1 MRMDLRN
8 LFMSTLLLC
17 TFSAALLAVEPNT
30 TQKKA
35 LPKVDVFD
43 VRLTAELPLELEYP
57 ARLKSIQRAT
67 VVARVTGVLQQKHY
81 TEGTYV
87 EKGALLYSIE
97 PDIYQAMVHEH
108 EADHA
113 VAKAVFINAERD
125 WKRVKGLFKDK
136 VLSRKEYDAALALF
150 ERSKAELASAKAKLQ
165 SAEIDLGYT
174 EVHAPFSGI
183 IGKKETDVGNVV
195 EPGTPLVNIT
205 QTDPV
210 YAEFSIPDTD
220 LFKINKI
227 LGNGRWAEN
236 GDLNVSISVD
246 GMSAVGTMNYIA
258 PEVNEK
264 TASIEARAVFENSDK
279 SLMPGGFGRLKIIGL
294 KRTNILMVPQ
304 KAVLQ
309 NPKGTIV
316 FILEDG
322 KVAVRPVTLSGTEG
336 ENYIVEGPLKSG
348 DKVIVNNFFHIK
360 PGMNVAIDKTI
371 NAGEE

>member
-8 LFMSTLLLC
+8 LLMSTLLLC
-17 TFSAALLAVEPNT
+17 ASSATLMAKEPNT
-30 TQKKA
+30 AQKMA
-35 LPKVDVFD
+35 LPKVDVFN
-43 VRLTAELPLELEYP
+43 VRLTAVLPLELEYP
-57 ARLKSIQRAT
+57 ARLKSVQRAT
-67 VVARVTGVLQQKHY
+67 IVSRVTGVLQEKHY
-81 TEGTYV
+81 TEGAYV
-87 EKGALLYSIE
+87 EKGTLLYSIE
-97 PDIYQAMVHEH
+97 PDIYQAVVHERK
-108 EADHA
+108 ADHA
-113 VAKAVFINAERD
+113 VAKAIFTNAERD
-125 WKRVKGLFKDK
+125 WKRVKGLFKDNA
-136 VLSRKEYDAALALF
+136 LSRKEYDAALALF
-150 ERSKAELASAKAKLQ
+150 ERTKAELESAKAQLE

-174 EVHAPFSGI
+174 EVQAPFSGI

-195 EPGTPLVNIT
+195 EPGTPLVTMT

-220 LFKINKI
+220 LFKINRI

-246 GMSAVGTMNYIA
+246 GMTVGGTMNYIA

-264 TASIEARAVFENSDK
+264 TASIEARAAFENSDK

-294 KRTNILMVPQ
+294 KRTNVLMVPQ
-304 KAVLQ
+304 KSVLQ
-309 NPKGTIV
+309 NPMGTIV

-336 ENYIVEGPLKSG
+336 ENYIVEGPLKTG
-348 DKVIVNNFFHIK
+348 DRVIVNNFFHIK

-371 NAGEE
+371 NADEE